1 MTNWKNVVL
10 KPETAA
16 RYDSVWQGLD
26 IKTEDGRRYDANE
39 LSILTRQAEFIRS
52 KTFEVEYAALKAL
65 QFIPLAT
72 DIPSW
77 ASHAIKIVFDS
88 AGQARITGGSS
99 DDAPRVDMVA
109 SEQSQKILSLEAA
122 YGWSLMELR
131 AALGAGLP
139 LNSKKAEIALRVINT
154 ALDEI
159 LATGKL
165 TSAGQT
171 NTGLTGFINSSAVT
185 VMTAT
190 AGSWAAATADAI
202 IAEISAMIATP
213 AQTTKD
219 IYNVNTV
226 LMAPAKLDFIAQ
238 KPRSSTSDTTVLEF
252 LKRTNPGVSFEKWH
266 RLTGAGGSG
275 KDRFVAYEKSPA
287 VVEGILPQQFETLP
301 PQQKGFDSVV
311 LCHARCGGVDIHQPK
326 AMLYLDPTN

>member
-1 MTNWKNVVL
+1 MSWRNVIV
-10 KPETAA
+10 KPDTAA
-16 RYDSVWQGLD
+16 RYDAMWSGYDLAN
-26 IKTEDGRRYDANE
+26 EEGRRYDANE
-39 LSILTRQAEFIRS
+39 LSILTRQAEFVRS
-52 KTFEVEYAALKAL
+52 KTFEVAYAALKAL
-65 QFIPLAT
+65 SFIPLAT
-72 DIPSW
+72 DIPAW
-77 ASHAIKIVFDS
+77 ASHVVKIVFDS
-88 AGQARITGGSS
+88 AGQAKIVGNGS

-109 SEQSQKILSLEAA
+109 SEQSQKVLSLEAA
-122 YGWSLMELR
+122 YGWMLMELR

-139 LNSKKAEIALRVINT
+139 LNSKKGEIASRVINT
-154 ALDEI
+154 AIDEI

-190 AGSWAAATADAI
+190 AGSWASATADAI
-202 IAEISAMIATP
+202 IAEMAALISTP

-219 IYNVNTV
+219 VYNVNTV
-226 LMAPAKLDFIAQ
+226 LMAPGKYDFIAQ
-238 KPRSSTSDTTVLEF
+238 KPRSSTSDTTILEF
-252 LKRTNPGVSFEKWH
+252 LQRTNKGVTFDKWH

-287 VVEGILPQQFETLP
+287 VIEAIVPQQFETLP
-301 PQQKGFDSVV
+301 PQQKNFDTVV